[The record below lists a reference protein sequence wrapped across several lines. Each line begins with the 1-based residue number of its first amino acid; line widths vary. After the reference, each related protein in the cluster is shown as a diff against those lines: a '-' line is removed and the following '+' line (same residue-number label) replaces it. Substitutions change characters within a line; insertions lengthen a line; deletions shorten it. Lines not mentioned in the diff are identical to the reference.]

1 MRTTFMANSGN
12 ITRKWYVVDAEG
24 KTLGRLAAGVAEILR
39 GKNKVTFTPHVDTGD
54 YVIVI
59 NADKVVLTGKKE
71 QTKVYFHYTGYVG
84 GDRYMKA
91 GDALQQKPVWVV
103 EHAIRGMLP
112 KNIFFEYASL

>member
-1 MRTTFMANSGN
+1 MKDTFMANSSN

-59 NADKVVLTGKKE
+59 NADKVVSHGQETDEESL
-71 QTKVYFHYTGYVG
+71 
-84 GDRYMKA
+84 
-91 GDALQQKPVWVV
+91 
-103 EHAIRGMLP
+103 LP
-112 KNIFFEYASL
+112 LHRIHRRRPL